1 MTPPCKGCAE
11 RAVGC
16 HAVCEKYQA
25 YRAEM
30 LEQYDKRLN
39 SSEVTSFQNKTKARV
54 RAARRAAKR
63 K

>member
-16 HAVCEKYQA
+16 HTVCEKYKA

-30 LEQYDKRLN
+30 LEQYEKRLER
-39 SSEVTSFQNKTKARV
+39 SEVTSFQNKTKARV